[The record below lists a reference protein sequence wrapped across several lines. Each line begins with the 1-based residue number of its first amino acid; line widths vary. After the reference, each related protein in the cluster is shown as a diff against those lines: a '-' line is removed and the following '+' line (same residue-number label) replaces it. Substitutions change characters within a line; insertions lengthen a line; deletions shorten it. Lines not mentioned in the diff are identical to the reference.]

1 MDTNIHIHICRCI
14 CRHAHKH
21 TCTHACIHTQTHHE
35 DIRPQK
41 WGWTCIRLLS
51 LFVSELHM
59 LLLLVYSLIHSP
71 THCTFCLLLFLKLLL
86 PFHSIL
92 CHYDLSVIKR
102 TFIQLVLPSFTP
114 SFVHLLWS
122 PIIIPLHSIRHLL
135 LQACPWST
143 RPTHSCGCLFAHGL
157 SCNYI
162 LISTCVHSLHDTYMS
177 GYMYDQTYEPT
188 SLHAG
193 WAINLVITN
202 FMSCCFRLLTHY
214 IMCHPTPCIK
224 CIRSFIHFINPSIY
238 CQSSTR
244 ANLSHSPMPLVC
256 THTCAHIARH
266 IPSIITDWTH
276 T

>member
-1 MDTNIHIHICRCI
+1 MHTSIHVHMHAYTHRHIMRTSGHKNEDGHASACFRCLFPN
-14 CRHAHKH
+14 C
-21 TCTHACIHTQTHHE
+21 TCCFYWFILWFTHPLTA
-35 DIRPQK
+35 P
-41 WGWTCIRLLS
+41 
-51 LFVSELHM
+51 FAFF
-59 LLLLVYSLIHSP
+59 YSLN
-71 THCTFCLLLFLKLLL
+71 FCFLSI
-86 PFHSIL
+86 PFYATTIFQSL
-92 CHYDLSVIKR
+92 KR